1 MNAKLKKFCK
11 NEIRQFD
18 LKIQKLE
25 KELVFLEKFSTHKI
39 DGHYILNE
47 QNHKS
52 AEKLIDE
59 MQHIKCDINYYKS
72 KKDLLLDHQAYSDK
86 QFILSW

>member
-1 MNAKLKKFCK
+1 MDAKLKKFCK
-11 NEIRQFD
+11 NEIRQFN

-25 KELVFLEKFSTHKI
+25 KDLDFLEKFSTHKI

-52 AEKLIDE
+52 AQSLIDE
-59 MQHIKCDINYYKS
+59 MQHIKYDIEYYEE
-72 KKDLLLDHQAYSDK
+72 KKLQ
-86 QFILSW
+86 LS

>member
-11 NEIRQFD
+11 NEIRQFN

-25 KELVFLEKFSTHKI
+25 KELDFLKKFSTYKI

-52 AEKLIDE
+52 AQSLIDE
-59 MQHIKCDINYYKS
+59 MQHIKYDIEYYEE
-72 KKDLLLDHQAYSDK
+72 KKLQ
-86 QFILSW
+86 LS